1 MYGGY
6 VTDRLRAHNV
16 CVCVCD
22 FEGLFITSH
31 TNNCVQCFL
40 N

>member
-6 VTDRLRAHNV
+6 VTMCVCV

-31 TNNCVQCFL
+31 TYNCVHQCFL